1 MVEYFIINLNV
12 IEKIF
17 HKICSKR
24 RFMGIHVS
32 NIVPRW
38 LKELLRM
45 CKTIST
51 FKSIKLLQHCATKL
65 LNCIHFSPKWH
76 LIVAALCERREHK
89 NFKNCYKSCA
99 YIFSSSSI
107 FFLIQSSAKHTNRL
121 ANRGLCVTNLLSL
134 SRLLLLKLAVTRR
147 YQVNNSRISSLSVR
161 GSRVFA
167 ISTKTVYFIN
177 TCNATKRP
185 KNRDTIK

>member
-134 SRLLLLKLAVTRR
+134 STLIIKTRSHQKISGKQFTYFKSLCSWQSSFR
-147 YQVNNSRISSLSVR
+147 HFYENSI
-161 GSRVFA
+161 FH
-167 ISTKTVYFIN
+167 
-177 TCNATKRP
+177 
-185 KNRDTIK
+185 